1 MSSRRLYA
9 LAAGSILLSAQ
20 IVASCGSSSSNGNSP
35 YTTTGVGTGFTGTVG
50 GPGAGGS
57 QASGTGGSNGVGGSS
72 NGVGGSSNGVGGSSN
87 GTGGSGQSP
96 DGGTGKNYTFPLTF
110 TPLSP
115 ASTSTANISLYF
127 SVTDKNGIGVT
138 GLPTML
144 ELPPNDMDPY
154 NWVYREDNVDL
165 DPTESGF
172 SVTPLMGNT
181 LDMPTVLVLDLSG
194 SITANG
200 VLGTLK
206 SAANTIIDNMLP
218 EQRLAIMTFADTATV
233 RVPFTTDKTM
243 LKSAVSALSMGDGV
257 STNLFGAMIQAYGMW
272 QDGFAGGVASA
283 NAKLTAGLAIVI
295 TDGNDDAGVS
305 TLSDALAAG
314 KNKRVIS
321 VGVGGTQMNAS
332 TLRQMATTG
341 TYIPVTSYQTLATDV
356 GKVTSAMQ
364 TLGKSIYTANY
375 CSPKRAGTHELM
387 FSVKGNGDST
397 AMTTCT
403 PATFPASQPGMCVN
417 LGATFTQAC
426 GFTKGPTTYTCCQAD
441 TPYTCPNDS
450 FCYPTAEA
458 AAAKCGSSMAGS
470 SGCIRCGGT
479 GMGATQ
485 DTQLQPGPAIHVR
498 FTATSYSSGQCPKF
512 WGPNCKALQDC
523 CTNKAPAIQMANC
536 DSQLMSA
543 QGNEATC
550 LTETM
555 NFCPTLGPQ
564 CMALSTCCGTFTGSS
579 YQQTCQTAFVNARGM
594 EAQCTT
600 LANEYCPTGP
610 NCSSLKTCCGG
621 FAPATQQQCYA
632 ALVRS
637 NANETTCGLQST
649 SYCPTSANCQNL
661 QSCCATK
668 TGTARDACE
677 RQLVGA
683 AGDDATCQSYLT
695 SNQCPVPS
703 K

>member
-1 MSSRRLYA
+1 
-9 LAAGSILLSAQ
+9 
-20 IVASCGSSSSNGNSP
+20 
-35 YTTTGVGTGFTGTVG
+35 
-50 GPGAGGS
+50 
-57 QASGTGGSNGVGGSS
+57 
-72 NGVGGSSNGVGGSSN
+72 
-87 GTGGSGQSP
+87 
-96 DGGTGKNYTFPLTF
+96 
-110 TPLSP
+110 
-115 ASTSTANISLYF
+115 
-127 SVTDKNGIGVT
+127 
-138 GLPTML
+138 ML
-144 ELPPNDMDPY
+144 ELPPNDMDPF

-165 DPTESGF
+165 DPSESGF

-206 SAANTIIDNMLP
+206 TAANTIIDAMLP

-257 STNLFGAMIQAYGMW
+257 STNLYGAMIQAFGMW

-295 TDGNDDAGVS
+295 TDGNDDAGVK
-305 TLSDALAAG
+305 TLNDVLTAG

-332 TLRQMATTG
+332 ALRQMATTG
-341 TYIPVTSYQTLATDV
+341 TYVPVTSYQTLANDV

-397 AMTTCT
+397 AATTCT
-403 PATFPASQPGMCVN
+403 PATFPASQPGMCAN
-417 LGATFTQAC
+417 LGPTFTQAC

-441 TPYTCPNDS
+441 TPFTCPNDS

-498 FTATSYSSGQCPKF
+498 FNAATYSSGQCPKF
-512 WGPNCKALQDC
+512 WGPNCKTLQDC
-523 CTNKAPAIQMANC
+523 CTNKAPASQMANC
-536 DSQLMSA
+536 NSQLTSA

-550 LTETM
+550 QSDIMT
-555 NFCPTLGPQ
+555 FCPTLGPQ
-564 CMALSTCCGTFTGSS
+564 CMALGTCCGTYPAGSS
-579 YQQTCQTAFVNARGM
+579 VQQTCQNTLFNARGM
-594 EAQCTT
+594 ETLCTT
-600 LANEYCPTGP
+600 ATNQYCPTGT
-610 NCSSLKTCCGG
+610 NCSMLKTCCSG
-621 FAPATQQQCYA
+621 FGTSVQQNCYSLLTSA
-632 ALVRS
+632 NGSEGECMS
-637 NANETTCGLQST
+637 NMS
-649 SYCPTSANCQNL
+649 SYCPTSPNCQKL
-661 QSCCATK
+661 KACCASK
-668 TGTARDACE
+668 TMNARDNCE
-677 RQLVGA
+677 QELVGSSN
-683 AGDDATCQSYLT
+683 DDATCQSYLT
-695 SNQCPVPS
+695 TNQCP
-703 K
+703 